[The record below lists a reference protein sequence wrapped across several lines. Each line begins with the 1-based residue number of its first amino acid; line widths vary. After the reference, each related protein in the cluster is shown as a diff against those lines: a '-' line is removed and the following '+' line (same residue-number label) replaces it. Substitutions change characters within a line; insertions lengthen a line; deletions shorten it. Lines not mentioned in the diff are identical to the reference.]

1 MIKKK
6 MIRYLPAISIITL
19 LTVSCTEEIK
29 FTGEKIDPKIVIYSL
44 LQPDSVIT
52 VSVAKSHAIFEE
64 KYVPKQITDA
74 VVKLYRDGELI
85 ETLTYIEPEPQPE
98 YYPVTPYSKYVS
110 QGVKPV
116 HGSTYRIEVEM
127 AGMKKASGEAGLP
140 GIIPVTGL
148 DTTQDHQAD
157 GYLLK
162 EAKVRFSDPAGNNNF
177 YRMAARSTEGLY
189 YGNKTVPWS
198 PEVPVT
204 IFESDRSYASDNDPV
219 ITPRKEDQD
228 FFDMQINNT
237 YHIFSDE
244 LISGKEYA
252 LTLEMN
258 NRLPDTDY
266 YEFSV
271 FDFELQSI
279 TEELYMYLRTTS
291 AHMQSNDAFITEPVL
306 VYTNIENG
314 LGVVG
319 AMSSSTVTLK
329 IGEYPVAGVTYEHS
343 SY

>member
-1 MIKKK
+1 MRGKI
-6 MIRYLPAISIITL
+6 IRYLPTLAI
-19 LTVSCTEEIK
+19 LTFFGVSCTEEIS

-52 VSVAKSHAIFEE
+52 VSVAKSHAVFEE
-64 KYVPKQITDA
+64 RYVPKQITDA

-85 ETLTYIEPEPQPE
+85 ETLTWVEPEPQPE

-116 HGSTYRIEVEM
+116 YGSTYRIEVEI
-127 AGMKKASGEAGLP
+127 AGMKKASGEVMLP
-140 GIIPVTGL
+140 DIVPVVSLDTVEEMQPGGII
-148 DTTQDHQAD
+148 
-157 GYLLK
+157 LK
-162 EAKVRFSDPAGNNNF
+162 EVKVRFRDPGGINNF
-177 YRMAARSTEGLY
+177 YRIAARTTEGIY
-189 YGNKTVPWS
+189 YGDKTAPWS

-204 IFESDRSYASDNDPV
+204 IFGSDRSYASDNDPV
-219 ITPRKEDQD
+219 VNPRKEEQD
-228 FFDMQINNT
+228 LLGMEIQNT
-237 YHIFSDE
+237 YHLFSDE
-244 LISGKEYA
+244 LISGKDYA

-271 FDFELQSI
+271 FNFELQSI
-279 TEELYMYLRTTS
+279 TEDLYMYLRTSS
-291 AHMQSNDAFITEPVL
+291 AHMQTNDAFITEPVL

-319 AMSSSTVTLK
+319 ALSSSRVTLK
-329 IGEYPVAGVTYEHS
+329 IGEYPVEGVTYEHS
-343 SY
+343 LY